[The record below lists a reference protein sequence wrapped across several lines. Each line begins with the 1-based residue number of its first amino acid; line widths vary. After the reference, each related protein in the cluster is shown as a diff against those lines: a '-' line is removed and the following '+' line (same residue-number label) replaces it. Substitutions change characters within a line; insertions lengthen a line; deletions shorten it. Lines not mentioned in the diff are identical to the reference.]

1 MSTIADLLIKIG
13 ADSSGLSSELNK
25 SKDAINST
33 FSASSVKEFSGS
45 VDDVTG
51 KINGLTSSFTKL
63 AGLAAGG
70 FGLNAVV
77 QSAVNAGEAV
87 YELGQKYQISAG
99 QAAEMSR
106 IMSLTG
112 GDVNTA
118 ASAIMRF
125 DKTLT
130 ASGEAGEKA
139 RAIMSQM
146 GLSMTDANGR
156 LKPMNE
162 QLSELARGYNR
173 AREAGQGQEF
183 VMNTLGVR
191 GMALTKTLIEYNEA
205 KERASHIQSIGLDV
219 NQMHQAY
226 MDMKEVNMQFSQL
239 GIVTGAALAPL
250 VSELLPSVEKDLAGV
265 AGWIRNNKELVS
277 GTIVEITKLAAAYEA
292 MKVARKA
299 INTGK
304 EIYDK
309 VQGTLKPSAD
319 AGEEERLSRE
329 QERIIKKSQADAEK
343 MYAARRRE
351 AIRTAK
357 QENLSAQ
364 EMQAF
369 LTEKFTQ
376 IGQEAAITSERIRAE
391 MTAAF
396 QQANIAAQEAATGV
410 QEANARM
417 LASNANVSESEMQT
431 GTAAQ
436 ESAAVKQEANAI
448 KMASNEEVIASN
460 TGVSESEAQTGVS
473 AQEGAALK
481 EEASAAKIASNE
493 SVMASNAEL
502 GATEVAAGEKSVAA
516 STMAASGL
524 SQVEGK
530 AKDTAKA
537 HVVAGTEAVKT
548 GAKTV
553 GAAAQGFGAIGKVT
567 SALYMMAGGW
577 MGVAAAALY
586 AAYCAF
592 KYFNAKYE
600 AAKSNTWTGDDGYTY
615 VNENGRFYRLHPE
628 NDTPDVDP
636 MGLGDVGNGGATKEE
651 ITKDSNPE
659 LYGILYTNFGNQEG
673 SETYNYEQAQKAAKE
688 AQEQANAVNNNFPA
702 AFDLSGFGDDDG
714 GGKKKSAASVKAEKA
729 VSTVTRYSFED
740 DPELAQWANQIE
752 YAANYHGIDPRL
764 LAAVIKRESHGRTG
778 PGNDWS
784 SDYAHYGL
792 AQISQDIA
800 DTYNGGQGYGEGSD
814 PNQNILAA
822 AAYLAD
828 LYNTYGDVSQTISA
842 YNAGHPT
849 GSNQAYVNDVMGY
862 MDAMTATQV
871 SGSSAV
877 NTQPVAYDIP
887 VGEYV
892 AYRAMSDYYDGEQ
905 WRGELGN
912 DVDGWCDDF
921 THDLYERVFSS
932 LGRQN
937 PFAGGGVVNDEDFK
951 ALGAYHE
958 GNLEAVRG
966 ALQPGDLVDTPGHVG
981 VYIGNGMVRSR
992 QSSAGVH
999 DLSLDEFNSTFGGIQ
1014 GYGSIA
1020 EASGNMQVTSTLVGK
1035 TASNKAAAEAARKLA
1050 KAKQDYADIVAGLQ
1064 AALNTESGTEYESG
1078 LAKVQKAV
1086 ADQMKKIRA
1095 VDNVG
1100 GVDTSYAKE
1109 LLKQYRTAEL
1119 DKVNQKLI
1127 QNQQKLKDETAK
1139 INAEVKGDYT
1149 ALYDAELKA
1158 AVERLE
1164 KEKQERF
1171 KAVAQHKN
1179 DIEAMKDVEEWYT
1192 AEVSKLTQKREQ
1204 ERAQEF
1210 DKAVQSAISNRN
1222 MSAFNQLFTSQ
1233 KSKQGLAGIDWEGK
1247 GKAMTEFYSLW
1258 KDANISTMDIAAE
1271 AAGSL
1276 ESGLSNVFSDLG
1288 SNIENVG
1295 KLADNMGKVILTT
1308 ITSIVAKWSAAKI
1321 TMGLLGGFMGMG
1333 ASSAGWNYSSGY
1345 GSWYSGKGLPE
1356 IPKFFANGG
1365 RVTAPTLAMIGEGQ
1379 DEEGVFPLN
1388 SDTYSRIASGIVAAR
1403 GGGGNAPVVNI
1414 INNSSSQVS
1423 VKDSHYDNNLRR
1435 WVLNA
1440 VVEDVNNNVDGSAT
1454 NLKAALGVK

>member
-33 FSASSVKEFSGS
+33 FSASPVKEFSGS

-250 VSELLPSVEKDLAGV
+250 VSELLPSVEKDLAGI

-292 MKVARKA
+292 MKIARKA

-319 AGEEERLSRE
+319 TGEEERLSRE

-376 IGQEAAITSERIRAE
+376 IGQEAAITSERIRTE

-417 LASNANVSESEMQT
+417 LTSNANVSESEMQT

-448 KMASNEEVIASN
+448 KVASNEEVIASN
-460 TGVSESEAQTGVS
+460 AGVSESEAQTGVS

-493 SVMASNAEL
+493 SVMASNVEL

-524 SQVEGK
+524 AQVEGK

-553 GAAAQGFGAIGKVT
+553 EAAAQGFGAIGKVT

-577 MGVAAAALY
+577 MGVALALSY
-586 AAYCAF
+586 AAYWAF

-600 AAKSNTWTGDDGYTY
+600 AAKNNTWTGDDGYTY
-615 VNENGRFYRLHPE
+615 ISKGGEIYRYIKENENPV
-628 NDTPDVDP
+628 VDP
-636 MGLGDVGNGGATKEE
+636 MGLGDVGNGGATLERVDKS
-651 ITKDSNPE
+651 DSAYAAAYSG
-659 LYGILYTNFGNQEG
+659 LSQQEG
-673 SETYNYEQAQKAAKE
+673 SEVYNYEQAKKAAEEAKAKE
-688 AQEQANAVNNNFPA
+688 DEVNEKIKA
-702 AFDLSGFGDDDG
+702 AFDLGDLG
-714 GGKKKSAASVKAEKA
+714 GGSGGSGKSGSSKSSASTAA
-729 VSTVTRYSFED
+729 STVTRYSFED
-740 DPELAQWANQIE
+740 DPELAQWANQIK

-764 LAAVIKRESHGRTG
+764 LAAIIKRESHGRTG

-862 MDAMTATQV
+862 MSAMTATQV
-871 SGSSAV
+871 SGSSAA

-999 DLSLDEFNSTFGGIQ
+999 DLSLDEFNSMFGGIQ

-1179 DIEAMKDVEEWYT
+1179 DIEAMKAVEEWYT

-1210 DKAVQSAISNRN
+1210 DKAVQSAISNRD

-1258 KDANISTMDIAAE
+1258 KDANVSTMDIAAE

-1333 ASSAGWNYSSGY
+1333 VSSAGWNYSSGY

-1414 INNSSSQVS
+1414 INNGSSQVS

>member
-33 FSASSVKEFSGS
+33 FSASPVKEFSGS
-45 VDDVTG
+45 VDGVTG

-99 QAAEMSR
+99 QAAELNR

-162 QLSELARGYNR
+162 QLSELARGYSR

-277 GTIVEITKLAAAYEA
+277 GTIIEITKLAAAYEA

-299 INTGK
+299 INIGK

-319 AGEEERLSRE
+319 TGEEERLSRE

-376 IGQEAAITSERIRAE
+376 IGQEAAITSERIRTE

-417 LASNANVSESEMQT
+417 LTSNANVSESEMQT

-460 TGVSESEAQTGVS
+460 AGVSESEAQTGVS

-493 SVMASNAEL
+493 SVIASNVEL

-524 SQVEGK
+524 AQVEGK

-615 VNENGRFYRLHPE
+615 VNRDGKIYRQIPG

-636 MGLGDVGNGGATKEE
+636 MGLGSIGSGGATEE
-651 ITKDSNPE
+651 EVDLDTESGQAAYQHFRD
-659 LYGILYTNFGNQEG
+659 TEG

-714 GGKKKSAASVKAEKA
+714 GGKKKSGASAKAEKA
-729 VSTVTRYSFED
+729 ASTVTRYSFED
-740 DPELAQWANQIE
+740 DPELAQWANEIK

-862 MDAMTATQV
+862 MSAMTATQV
-871 SGSSAV
+871 SGSSAA

-1149 ALYDAELKA
+1149 ALYDAELKE

-1164 KEKQERF
+1164 KEKRERF

-1179 DIEAMKDVEEWYT
+1179 DIEAMKAVEEWYT
-1192 AEVSKLTQKREQ
+1192 AEVSELTQKREQ

-1271 AAGSL
+1271 AASSM

>member
-33 FSASSVKEFSGS
+33 FSASPVKEFSGS

-250 VSELLPSVEKDLAGV
+250 VSELLPSVEKDLASV

-277 GTIVEITKLAAAYEA
+277 DTIVEVTKLVAAYEA

-299 INTGK
+299 INTGQ
-304 EIYDK
+304 EIYSR
-309 VQGTLKPSAD
+309 VQSAITPAAD
-319 AGEEERLSRE
+319 NSEAERLSRE

-343 MYAARRRE
+343 MYTARRRE
-351 AIRTAK
+351 AIKTAQ

-364 EMQAF
+364 EMQTF

-376 IGQEAAITSERIRAE
+376 IGQEAALTSERIRTE

-410 QEANARM
+410 QEANARI
-417 LASNANVSESEMQT
+417 LTSNATVDASEVQT

-436 ESAAVKQEANAI
+436 EAAAMKQEANTA
-448 KMASNEEVIASN
+448 KMTSNEEVVASN
-460 TGVSESEAQTGVS
+460 ASVSESETATGTAAEES
-473 AQEGAALK
+473 AALK
-481 EEASAAKIASNE
+481 EEASATKIASNE
-493 SVMASNAEL
+493 SVIASNAEL
-502 GATEVAAGEKSVAA
+502 SASEIAVGEKSVAA
-516 STMAASGL
+516 STIAASGL
-524 SQVEGK
+524 AQVESK
-530 AKDTAKA
+530 AKDTATA
-537 HVVAGTEAVKT
+537 HVIVGNEAVKT

-553 GAAAQGFGAIGKVT
+553 SVAAQGFGAIGKVT

-615 VNENGRFYRLHPE
+615 VNRDGRFYRQMPE

-636 MGLGDVGNGGATKEE
+636 MGLGGIGSGGATEEE

-659 LYGILYTNFGNQEG
+659 LYGTLYSQFGSQEG
-673 SETYNYEQAQKAAKE
+673 SETYNYEQAQKAAEE
-688 AQEQANAVNNNFPA
+688 AEAKAAAVNNSAPV
-702 AFDLSGFGDDDG
+702 FDIGDLG
-714 GGKKKSAASVKAEKA
+714 GGSGGSGKSGSSKSSASTAA
-729 VSTVTRYSFED
+729 STVTRYSFED
-740 DPELAQWANQIE
+740 DPELAQWANEIK
-752 YAANYHGIDPRL
+752 YAANNFGIDPRL
-764 LAAVIKRESHGRTG
+764 VAAIIKRESHGRTG

-792 AQISQDIA
+792 GQISQDIA
-800 DTYNGGQGYGEGSD
+800 NTYNNGEGYGEGSD

-822 AAYLAD
+822 TAYLAD

-849 GSNQAYVNDVMGY
+849 SSNQSYVNDVLGY
-862 MDAMTATQV
+862 MNAMTATQV
-871 SGSSAV
+871 SGSSAASA
-877 NTQPVAYDIP
+877 QPVAYDIP
-887 VGEYV
+887 VGDYV
-892 AYRAMSDYYDGEQ
+892 AYRAMSDYYEGEQ
-905 WRGELGN
+905 WRGNLGN

-921 THDLYERVFSS
+921 THDLYERVFAS

-937 PFAGGGVVNDEDFK
+937 PFAGGGVVNQEDFQ
-951 ALGAYHE
+951 AIGAYHS
-958 GNLEAVRG
+958 GDLEAVRG

-1020 EASGNMQVTSTLVGK
+1020 EASGNMQVTSTLVGR
-1035 TASNKAAAEAARKLA
+1035 TATNKAAAEASQKLA
-1050 KAKQDYADIVAGLQ
+1050 KAKQEYADIVAGLQ
-1064 AALNTESGTEYESG
+1064 SALNTESGTDYEAS
-1078 LAKVQKAV
+1078 LAKVQKTI

-1100 GVDTSYAKE
+1100 GVNTSYAKE
-1109 LLKQYRTAEL
+1109 LLNQYQTAEL
-1119 DKVNQKLI
+1119 DKINQKLI
-1127 QNQQKLKDETAK
+1127 QNQQKLRDETVK
-1139 INAEVKGDYT
+1139 INAEIKGDYT
-1149 ALYDAELKA
+1149 TLYDEELKA
-1158 AVERLE
+1158 SIEKLE

-1179 DIEAMKDVEEWYT
+1179 DIEAMKAVEEWYT
-1192 AEVSKLTQKREQ
+1192 ASVIELTQKREQ

-1210 DKAVQSAISNRN
+1210 DKAVQSAISNRDMN
-1222 MSAFNQLFTSQ
+1222 AFSQLFTS
-1233 KSKQGLAGIDWEGK
+1233 SKATQGLAGINWEGK

-1258 KDANISTMDIAAE
+1258 KDANISTMDIASE
-1271 AAGSL
+1271 AASSL
-1276 ESGLSNVFSDLG
+1276 ESGLSSVFSDLG

-1295 KLADNMGKVILTT
+1295 KLAENMGKVILTT
-1308 ITSIVAKWSAAKI
+1308 ITQIVAKWAAAKI
-1321 TMGLLGGFMGMG
+1321 TMGLLGGYMGIG
-1333 ASSAGWNYSSGY
+1333 TSSSGWNYSSGY
-1345 GSWYSGKGLPE
+1345 GSWYSGAGLPE
-1356 IPKFFANGG
+1356 IPKFANGG

>member
-33 FSASSVKEFSGS
+33 FSASPVKEFSGS

-99 QAAEMSR
+99 QAAELNR

-277 GTIVEITKLAAAYEA
+277 GTIIEITKLAAAYEA

-376 IGQEAAITSERIRAE
+376 IGQEAAITSERIRTE

-417 LASNANVSESEMQT
+417 LTSNANVSESEMQT

-460 TGVSESEAQTGVS
+460 AGVSESEAQTGVS

-524 SQVEGK
+524 AQVEGK

-714 GGKKKSAASVKAEKA
+714 SGKKKSGASAKAEKA
-729 VSTVTRYSFED
+729 ASTVTRYSFED
-740 DPELAQWANQIE
+740 DPELAQWANQIK

-862 MDAMTATQV
+862 MSAMTATQV
-871 SGSSAV
+871 SGSSAA

-892 AYRAMSDYYDGEQ
+892 AYRAVSDYYDGEQ

-912 DVDGWCDDF
+912 DVYGWCDDF

-1179 DIEAMKDVEEWYT
+1179 DIEAMKAVEEWYT
-1192 AEVSKLTQKREQ
+1192 AEVNELTQKREQ

-1271 AAGSL
+1271 AASSL

-1345 GSWYSGKGLPE
+1345 GSWYSGAGLPE
-1356 IPKFFANGG
+1356 IPKFANGG